1 MTKMISPLIALAIMP
16 FFFAVSAQARGG
28 HHGGKGEGLKQI
40 LEKLDL
46 SDEQKT
52 KLKAIRK
59 DNKGERGDKREEMEK
74 AQAAMKKA
82 IADGNEAEIR
92 KVHKQMQDKM
102 ASYSS
107 QRIERVISIVKILT
121 PEQRKTFA
129 ELQNEKKEHR
139 RKAWKKRRGA
149 KKDDE

>member
-1 MTKMISPLIALAIMP
+1 MISPLIALAIMP

-74 AQAAMKKA
+74 AQ
-82 IADGNEAEIR
+82 EF
-92 KVHKQMQDKM
+92 
-102 ASYSS
+102 
-107 QRIERVISIVKILT
+107 LT
-121 PEQRKTFA
+121 YWQI
-129 ELQNEKKEHR
+129 
-139 RKAWKKRRGA
+139 
-149 KKDDE
+149 